1 MAKDDALYL
10 TDNGAALC
18 GAHLG
23 ASARYTLRDTSGQLI
38 TEVTPAI
45 AALNIEMGYGRTSCE
60 TCGKMAPLPPCWACL
75 SLGRRCEGC
84 KLEEEM
90 AR

>member
-1 MAKDDALYL
+1 MRISDTTIYL

-23 ASARYTLRDTSGQLI
+23 ASARMTGRDISGHEILPI
-38 TEVTPAI
+38 TPEV
-45 AALNIEMGYGRTSCE
+45 AALSMIQYGPYECE
-60 TCGKMAPLPPCWACL
+60 VCGRKA
-75 SLGRRCEGC
+75 SLLVE
-84 KLEEEM
+84 